1 MRWSIG
7 RNDVATAV
15 KRICEKRDQGFANL
29 SQAWREEAEC
39 EIVTEEGQLR
49 SEGNGNVSNEGISG
63 RNDFAKAVKRI
74 CEKRDQVLQISHR
87 LGERKRNVKLS
98 QKKDN

>member
-1 MRWSIG
+1 M
-7 RNDVATAV
+7 
-15 KRICEKRDQGFANL
+15 KRICEERDQGFANL

-39 EIVTEEGQLR
+39 ETVTEEGQLR

-74 CEKRDQVLQISHR
+74 CEKRDQGFAISHR
-87 LGERKRNVKLS
+87 LGERKRNESYHRRRANEK
-98 QKKDN
+98 